1 MNERTLITC
10 YCRIQL
16 LQLLLVTTVL
26 ELRFVRFEGM
36 AEDQGG
42 GSGAGSLEAALERA
56 GGDDDRLDTTVP
68 GGGSS
73 SSGCEEG
80 GR

>member
-42 GSGAGSLEAALERA
+42 GS
-56 GGDDDRLDTTVP
+56 DRND
-68 GGGSS
+68 G
-73 SSGCEEG
+73 
-80 GR
+80 